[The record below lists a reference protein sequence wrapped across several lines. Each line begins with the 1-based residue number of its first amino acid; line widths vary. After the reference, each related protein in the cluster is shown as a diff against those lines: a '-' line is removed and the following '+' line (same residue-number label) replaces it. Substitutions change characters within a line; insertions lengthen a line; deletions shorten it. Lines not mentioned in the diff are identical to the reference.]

1 MASPRVKET
10 EYEIPE
16 LTGWAIIPV
25 AAGIVGLSR
34 QWLSDLANSGE
45 LKSAR
50 RIRGTGE
57 RPAAI
62 IVRMAEV
69 QNLRQAVED
78 TKTCTEC
85 RKERNAGN
93 PPTSCTHK
101 DRPADTGVGEE
112 VLGVSA

>member
-1 MASPRVKET
+1 MASTRVEEI

-16 LTGWAIIPV
+16 LAGWAIIPV

-50 RIRGTGE
+50 RIRGTGK

-85 RKERNAGN
+85 RKERNAGK
-93 PPTSCTHK
+93 PPARCTH
-101 DRPADTGVGEE
+101 REQPADEAE
-112 VLGVSA
+112 AAEALGVPA

>member
-1 MASPRVKET
+1 MASPRVSET
-10 EYEIPE
+10 EYVIPE

-34 QWLSDLANSGE
+34 QWLSDLANAGE

-50 RIRGTGE
+50 RIPGTGE

-69 QNLRQAVED
+69 ENLKKAVED
-78 TKTCTEC
+78 TRTCAEC
-85 RKERNAGN
+85 RKERNAGK
-93 PPTSCTHK
+93 PPARCTHN
-101 DRPADTGVGEE
+101 RPAEAEAEE
-112 VLGVSA
+112 ALGVLA

>member
-1 MASPRVKET
+1 MSWRYGYINRFIA
-10 EYEIPE
+10 
-16 LTGWAIIPV
+16 
-25 AAGIVGLSR
+25 
-34 QWLSDLANSGE
+34 DLANSGE

-50 RIRGTGE
+50 RIKGTGK

-85 RKERNAGN
+85 RKERNAGK
-93 PPTSCTHK
+93 PPARCTH
-101 DRPADTGVGEE
+101 REQTADEAGMAEA
-112 VLGVSA
+112 LGVPA